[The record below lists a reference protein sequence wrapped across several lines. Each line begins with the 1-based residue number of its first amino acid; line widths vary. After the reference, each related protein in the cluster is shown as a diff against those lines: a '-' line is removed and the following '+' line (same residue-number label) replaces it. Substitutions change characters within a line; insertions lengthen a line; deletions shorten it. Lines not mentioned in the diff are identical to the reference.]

1 MQMKGV
7 VTVIE
12 AENEERKSASNSL
25 KLEEELVEAD
35 DFEVYDDLSPG
46 AVRTVK
52 LGGHYPAVI
61 LDAKPNSEPHM
72 FKAAVF
78 LVPRVSSGR
87 FLHTLCHRICGS
99 LICKMVSSFCYTTYL
114 CKWD

>member
-1 MQMKGV
+1 MKGV

-12 AENEERKSASNSL
+12 GVNEERRSVSNSVTLEDQSVEASN
-25 KLEEELVEAD
+25 
-35 DFEVYDDLSPG
+35 FEIYGELSPG

-78 LVPRVSSGR
+78 LVPRVSS
-87 FLHTLCHRICGS
+87 
-99 LICKMVSSFCYTTYL
+99 
-114 CKWD
+114 W

>member
-1 MQMKGV
+1 MKGV
-7 VTVIE
+7 VSAIE
-12 AENEERKSASNSL
+12 EENEVRQRALNSV
-25 KLEEELVEAD
+25 KFDDEPVKAG
-35 DFEVYDDLSPG
+35 DFEQYDILSPG

-78 LVPRVSSGR
+78 LVPRVS
-87 FLHTLCHRICGS
+87 T
-99 LICKMVSSFCYTTYL
+99 
-114 CKWD
+114 